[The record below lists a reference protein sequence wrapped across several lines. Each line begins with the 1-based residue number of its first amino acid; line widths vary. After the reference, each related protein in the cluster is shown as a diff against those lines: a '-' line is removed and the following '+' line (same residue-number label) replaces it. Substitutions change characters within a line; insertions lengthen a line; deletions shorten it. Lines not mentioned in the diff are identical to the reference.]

1 MQLQANE
8 LVDIRGGAKSGP
20 VAIFILIFGGF
31 MTVMAG
37 LFDGLSNPNKCNN

>member
-8 LVDIRGGAKSGP
+8 LVDKRGGAKSGP
-20 VAIFILIFGGF
+20 VAIIIQIFGGF